1 MRLLLIALVTVV
13 AAVILAV
20 QNASGVTVE
29 LFFWQMEA
37 PLAVLIALSF
47 AAGAFV
53 SWLISMLR
61 LRRMRSRERLLMAQ
75 LADVE
80 AAAGPATGQ
89 TDDLARPTTSSSS
102 YTEIA
107 PARSRTGAE
116 HTNY

>member
-1 MRLLLIALVTVV
+1 MRLLLVALVIVV

-20 QNASGVTVE
+20 QNASGVTLE

-61 LRRMRSRERLLMAQ
+61 LRRMRSHERLLMAQ
-75 LADVE
+75 LADLE
-80 AAAGPATGQ
+80 AASGPATVR
-89 TDDLARPTTSSSS
+89 TDSPPGPTTAKMEK
-102 YTEIA
+102 YA
-107 PARSRTGAE
+107 PG
-116 HTNY
+116 